1 VLHAGSS
8 GTTFSRVRVS
18 ADGLWVAAIVKDP
31 THGTDILAVAD
42 QAPYKVA
49 WLTSTPSETEAS
61 IAWFE

>member
-1 VLHAGSS
+1 
-8 GTTFSRVRVS
+8 
-18 ADGLWVAAIVKDP
+18 VAAIVKDP